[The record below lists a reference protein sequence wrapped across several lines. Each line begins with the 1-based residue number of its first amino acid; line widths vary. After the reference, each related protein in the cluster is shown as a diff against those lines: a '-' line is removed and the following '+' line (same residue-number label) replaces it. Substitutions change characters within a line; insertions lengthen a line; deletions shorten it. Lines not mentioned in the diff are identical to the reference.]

1 MIESSISSILLFY
14 SSKLFFLL
22 HILYVFPLQQN
33 ESIEILFRLL
43 LQKLLLIENHVN
55 GYTVTYFSILS
66 MSMASSYVGIKS
78 MVISI

>member
-43 LQKLLLIENHVN
+43 LQNHVN